1 MNHVTL
7 VIVTAMATTKRYPP
21 SMPDRA
27 ARLLDLLDQLRRAR
41 IPVTTADLAAK
52 HDVSLRTLYRDIAS
66 LRSQGT
72 DIEGD
77 PGVGYRLRPGFL
89 LPPLMF
95 GTDELEALILGAR
108 WVEAQADTALS
119 QAATTALARIS
130 ATLPEPMR
138 IAIDTSGLF
147 VPRWHENKTP
157 EPWLP
162 VLRHAIRDE
171 RKLRMAY
178 IDAASEP
185 TTRIVWP
192 FAMAFFDSTTR
203 TFAAWCGLRND
214 FRHFRA
220 DRITALVDTGES
232 YPERRHALL
241 KRWWAAHPR
250 RGRSTDTTDRN

>member
-1 MNHVTL
+1 M
-7 VIVTAMATTKRYPP
+7 
-21 SMPDRA
+21 SDRA
-27 ARLLDLLDQLRRAR
+27 ARLLNLIDHLRRAR
-41 IPVTTADLAAK
+41 RPVTAAELACR
-52 HDVSLRTLYRDIAS
+52 HEVSLRTLYRDIAS
-66 LRSQGT
+66 LREQGA

-95 GTDELEALILGAR
+95 STDELEALVLGAR
-108 WVEAQADTALS
+108 WVEAQADTELS

-162 VLRHAIRDE
+162 VLRHAIRSE
-171 RKLRMAY
+171 RKLRMTYVDVAG
-178 IDAASEP
+178 AP
-185 TTRIVWP
+185 TLRIRP
-192 FAMAFFDSTTR
+192 FAMAFFDPITR
-203 TFAAWCGLRND
+203 TFAAWCELRCD

-220 DRITALVDTGES
+220 DRVTALVDTGEP
-232 YPERRHALL
+232 YPERRHTLL
-241 KRWWAAHPR
+241 KRWRAEPR
-250 RGRSTDTTDRN
+250 RPRDTTDKI

>member
-1 MNHVTL
+1 M
-7 VIVTAMATTKRYPP
+7 
-21 SMPDRA
+21 SDRA
-27 ARLLDLLDQLRRAR
+27 ARLLALIDQLRRAR
-41 IPVTTADLAAK
+41 WPVTAGDLACK

-66 LRSQGT
+66 LREQGA

-77 PGVGYRLRPGFL
+77 PGVGYRLKPGFL

-95 GTDELEALILGAR
+95 DTDELEALVLGAR
-108 WVEAQADTALS
+108 WVEAQADSQLS
-119 QAATTALARIS
+119 QAASTALARIS

-171 RKLRMAY
+171 RKLRMTY
-178 IDAASEP
+178 VDAAGEP
-185 TTRIVWP
+185 TSRTVWP
-192 FAMAFFDSTTR
+192 FAMAFFDPLTR
-203 TFAAWCGLRND
+203 TFAAWCELRGD

-220 DRITALVDTGES
+220 DRVTALDDAGEP
-232 YPERRHALL
+232 YPERRYALL
-241 KRWWAAHPR
+241 KRWRAQPR
-250 RGRSTDTTDRN
+250 RQRRDTTDID

>member
-1 MNHVTL
+1 M
-7 VIVTAMATTKRYPP
+7 
-21 SMPDRA
+21 SDRA
-27 ARLLDLLDQLRRAR
+27 TRLLALIDHLRRAR
-41 IPVTTADLAAK
+41 YPVTAADLASR
-52 HDVSLRTLYRDIAS
+52 HEVSLRTLYRDIAT
-66 LRSQGT
+66 LRAQGA

-77 PGVGYRLRPGFL
+77 PGIGYRLKPGFL

-95 GTDELEALILGAR
+95 STDELEALVLGAR
-108 WVEAQADTALS
+108 WVQAQADTELS
-119 QAATTALARIS
+119 QAATTALSRIS

-162 VLRHAIRDE
+162 VLRHAIRNE
-171 RKLRMAY
+171 HKLRMTY
-178 IDAASEP
+178 VDAASAP

-192 FAMAFFDSTTR
+192 FAMAFFDPVTR
-203 TFAAWCGLRND
+203 TFAAWCELRND

-220 DRITALVDTGES
+220 DRVTALEPTGEC

-241 KRWWAAHPR
+241 KRWWAANPR
-250 RGRSTDTTDRN
+250 RKRDTADTD

>member
-1 MNHVTL
+1 M
-7 VIVTAMATTKRYPP
+7 
-21 SMPDRA
+21 SDRA
-27 ARLLDLLDQLRRAR
+27 ARLLALIDHLRRAR
-41 IPVTTADLAAK
+41 RPVTAADLASK
-52 HDVSLRTLYRDIAS
+52 HGVSLRTLYRDIAS
-66 LRSQGT
+66 LREQGA

-77 PGVGYRLRPGFL
+77 PGVGYRLKPGFL

-95 GTDELEALILGAR
+95 DTDELEALVLGAR
-108 WVEAQADTALS
+108 WVEAQADSELS
-119 QAATTALARIS
+119 QAASTALARIS

-171 RKLRMAY
+171 RKLRMTY
-178 IDAASEP
+178 VDAAGEP
-185 TTRIVWP
+185 TSRTVWP
-192 FAMAFFDSTTR
+192 FAMAFFDPLTR
-203 TFAAWCGLRND
+203 TFAAWCELRRD

-220 DRITALVDTGES
+220 DRVTALEDAGEP

-241 KRWWAAHPR
+241 KRWRAQPR
-250 RGRSTDTTDRN
+250 RQRRDTTDID